1 MADNK
6 SNDAPIPKPEE
17 AKASIPVEQDA
28 PVTAPA
34 TPPAA
39 AETKPAPG
47 KADEANAGEA
57 KTPSDAELSKS
68 ALKAAPAS
76 AAPVKQAIAKDR
88 AKPQRS
94 KAKKSVTQTKSAS
107 SAKKAKATVRSEL
120 PVARKSAPQ
129 KVAATK
135 NAAPSRP
142 APATGKTDRKTE
154 KKFMALNTEEMTKTV
169 ENTMGEMSAR
179 TKSAF
184 EKGSAMFQQAGD
196 FAKGNVEAIVESNK
210 ILAAGLQELSRD
222 ALAESK
228 AEFEAMT
235 AEMKEMAAVKSPTD
249 FFQMQSTF
257 MRKQFD
263 KAVAL
268 SSKNTE
274 AMLKLA
280 NEASQPLSNRMSVA
294 MEKAKAA

>member
-1 MADNK
+1 MADSK
-6 SNDAPIPKPEE
+6 SNDAPIPKPDA
-17 AKASIPVEQDA
+17 AKASIPVEQDT
-28 PVTAPA
+28 PV

-39 AETKPAPG
+39 EAKPAPEKVAEDG
-47 KADEANAGEA
+47 A
-57 KTPSDAELSKS
+57 PLDAELSKA
-68 ALKAAPAS
+68 ALRTAPAS
-76 AAPVKQAIAKDR
+76 AAPVKTALVRDR
-88 AKPQRS
+88 ATPQRS
-94 KAKKSVTQTKSAS
+94 KTKKSVTQTTSAS
-107 SAKKAKATVRSEL
+107 FAKKAKATVRSEL
-120 PVARKSAPQ
+120 PVARK
-129 KVAATK
+129 
-135 NAAPSRP
+135 AAPRKAAAMKKAVPPRP
-142 APATGKTDRKTE
+142 TLATGKTDRNTE

-169 ENTMGEMSAR
+169 ESNMGEMSAR
-179 TKSAF
+179 TKNAF

-294 MEKAKAA
+294 MEKAKTI